1 MFDWALWA
9 VLILVCIPGIL
20 VSLPRLTA
28 TIEKMVARQGE
39 PDRPL
44 PSRLVL
50 FPLQAVQ
57 LLIFIG
63 ILDAVGVAL
72 APEVGLSAPFFS
84 ALVSDAPA
92 WPALQE
98 QLLPAFTLG
107 LAGAIIFV
115 AAYYLIFRPRL
126 DPESLAASEGLRQQ
140 LGPAGRLL
148 YGGIVE
154 EVIARWGLMTLVV
167 WLLSLV
173 AGEATSAVMWSGII
187 ISGVLF
193 GLVHLPSYAA
203 AGARLTRSYV
213 SFTILLNLWA
223 SVIFGLLFWQVGLAA
238 AMLSHMLFHL
248 VWLPFDRPRPYD
260 QPEGN
265 YGQSK

>member
-1 MFDWALWA
+1 MFDWALWL
-9 VLILVCIPGIL
+9 VLLLVCVPGIL
-20 VSLPRLTA
+20 VSIPRLTS
-28 TIEKMVARQGE
+28 TIEKIAANQGE
-39 PDRPL
+39 GSRPL
-44 PSRLVL
+44 PPRPAL
-50 FPLQAVQ
+50 FLLQTVQ

-92 WPALQE
+92 WPALQD
-98 QLLPAFTLG
+98 QLLAAFALG

-167 WLLSLV
+167 WLLSLL
-173 AGEATSAVMWSGII
+173 AGEATNAVMWAGII
-187 ISGVLF
+187 IAGVLF
-193 GLVHLPSYAA
+193 GLGHLPSYAA
-203 AGARLTRSYV
+203 AGAHLTRSYV
-213 SFTILLNLWA
+213 SFAILLNLWA

-238 AMLSHMLFHL
+238 AMLAHMLFHL
-248 VWLPFDRPRPYD
+248 VWLPFDRPGTRD
-260 QPEGN
+260 QA
-265 YGQSK
+265 

>member
-1 MFDWALWA
+1 MFDWALWF
-9 VLILVCIPGIL
+9 VLLVICIPGIV

-28 TIEKMVARQGE
+28 TIEKLVARQGE

-44 PSRLVL
+44 PPRPTL
-50 FPLQAVQ
+50 FLLQFTQ
-57 LLIFIG
+57 LLIFVG

-72 APEVGLSAPFFS
+72 APRVGLSAPFFS

-98 QLLPAFTLG
+98 QLLPAFALG

-140 LGPAGRLL
+140 LGPAARLL

-154 EVIARWGLMTLVV
+154 EVIARWGLMTFVV
-167 WLLSLV
+167 WLLSLL
-173 AGEATSAVMWSGII
+173 AGEATNAVMWAGII

-193 GLVHLPSYAA
+193 GLGHLPSYAA
-203 AGARLTRSYV
+203 AGARLSRNYV
-213 SFTILLNLWA
+213 SFAILLNLWA
-223 SVIFGLLFWQVGLAA
+223 SIIFGLLFWQVGLAA
-238 AMLSHMLFHL
+238 AMLAHMLFHL
-248 VWLPFDRPRPYD
+248 VWLPFDRPRAHD
-260 QPEGN
+260 Q
-265 YGQSK
+265 S